1 VAQLPGGPFGL
12 HENERSLGSAAGDEL
27 SGDEDWQDAVVPIEE
42 LDGKR
47 RVRQGFAGPT
57 W

>member
-1 VAQLPGGPFGL
+1 
-12 HENERSLGSAAGDEL
+12 L